1 MLVKMRIKIYT
12 LMVNNLTNQNDTN
25 HSYGKT

>member
-1 MLVKMRIKIYT
+1 MLVKIRIKIYT

>member
-1 MLVKMRIKIYT
+1 MLVKMRLKIYT